1 MHLSNLLLLSMF
13 ATAARYS
20 EDAQSSPEG
29 TIWEAGLTYMVQA
42 RELLSA
48 CAPPRLLSRA
58 RARRIRAAPRRVGDT
73 FR

>member
-48 CAPPRLLSRA
+48 WAPPLRLLSRA
-58 RARRIRAAPRRVGDT
+58 RAWWIRAVPRR
-73 FR
+73 

>member
-48 CAPPRLLSRA
+48 WAPPLRLLSRA
-58 RARRIRAAPRRVGDT
+58 WWIRAAPRR
-73 FR
+73 